1 MTNRVAA
8 IAWSA
13 LITRERVNPVMS
25 GISRSKRTCRNLPG
39 SPRSRLSIE
48 EGISQANPLSQSAD
62 GFLLP
67 GITRQRLVRQSSL
80 GDIARQSEGADH
92 VAARITDGYLTG
104 GNPGFAPIG
113 PSLLFLN
120 THDWFAVAIIFR
132 SSASAAEAMFLCVEV
147 LIRFPYDF
155 RLLLEAGLRNVRDTE
170 NHRAYRRSFLVP
182 HRTAHASGRPRAS
195 LRRPNR
201 NQRHPFA
208 PISGRN

>member
-1 MTNRVAA
+1 M
-8 IAWSA
+8 A
-13 LITRERVNPVMS
+13 LLVRFV
-25 GISRSKRTCRNLPG
+25 RTCRNRPG

-182 HRTAHASGRPRAS
+182 HRTAHASGAS
-195 LRRPNR
+195 QSIAPPAKS
-201 NQRHPFA
+201 QSKA
-208 PISGRN
+208 PIRADFRAKLSRSSNSSLDGVLSPIVSI